1 MRPKPQSKPRN
12 QEHGIMVVSFTGL
25 VAHRNP
31 ADFELRAATG
41 TFDVDYLKAF
51 AVAHEEA
58 GFDRV
63 LIGYGSTSP
72 DGLHLGTYVT
82 SVTERLGVML
92 AHRPGFVAPTL
103 AARTLA
109 TIDQLSREGVRPY
122 HLGRR

>member
-1 MRPKPQSKPRN
+1 MT
-12 QEHGIMVVSFTGL
+12 VSFTGL
-25 VAHRNP
+25 VAARDPSEAGGRVAN
-31 ADFELRAATG
+31 A
-41 TFDVDYLKAF
+41 FDVDYLRAF
-51 AVAHEEA
+51 AKAHEEG

-63 LIGYGSTSP
+63 LIGYGSSSP

>member
-1 MRPKPQSKPRN
+1 MT
-12 QEHGIMVVSFTGL
+12 VSFTGL
-25 VAHRNP
+25 VAHRDP
-31 ADFELRAATG
+31 SEAGGRKEDA
-41 TFDVDYLKAF
+41 FDVDYLRAF
-51 AVAHEEA
+51 AKAHEDG